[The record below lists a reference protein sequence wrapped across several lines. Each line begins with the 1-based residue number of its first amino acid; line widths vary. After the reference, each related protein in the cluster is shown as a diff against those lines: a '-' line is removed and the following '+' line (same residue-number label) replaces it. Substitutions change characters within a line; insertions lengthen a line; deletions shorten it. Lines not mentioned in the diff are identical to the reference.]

1 MITIEKI
8 RTLLLIGA
16 YKQIFLNMLI
26 KILKSEI
33 LTMDHIKF

>member
-16 YKQIFLNMLI
+16 YKQICLNMLM

-33 LTMDHIKF
+33 LTMNHMEF